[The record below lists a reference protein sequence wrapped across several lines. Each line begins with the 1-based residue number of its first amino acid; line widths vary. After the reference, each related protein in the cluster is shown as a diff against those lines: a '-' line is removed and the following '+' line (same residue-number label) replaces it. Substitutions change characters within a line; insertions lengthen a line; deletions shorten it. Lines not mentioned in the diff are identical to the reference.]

1 MLSNTS
7 ISPLVT
13 LHVTCDCCLW
23 LQGLENCHIHTFF
36 LILSHQTPMAT
47 LLSPNQNKWGGLPTE
62 LSAKHL
68 VQRVE
73 EIIFFPRKYYH
84 LFWEERWFLKDGR
97 LAITKKIACIILYSF
112 RGRKSVGFC
121 QPAGCLSKNKQRLRE
136 CRNKMVPTAF
146 YSFRDKN
153 KATAS

>member
-36 LILSHQTPMAT
+36 LIFSHQTPMAT

-62 LSAKHL
+62 LSAK
-68 VQRVE
+68 RCTKSGRNNIFPT
-73 EIIFFPRKYYH
+73 EILPPLLRGKVVS
-84 LFWEERWFLKDGR
+84 ENGR